1 MGVCVGGGSFGGR
14 GRGLRNER
22 DRWQH
27 CTTLYY
33 KYPYVSL
40 VPRTFSPPTRK
51 GLGTKLSMCVTLHI
65 YMASFLEGG
74 ALDLPPLPIEF
85 FSNTIQVSL
94 PDTLQQLFTLFHK
107 LTRHTFPHG
116 ISSAVLQCT
125 SVPESS
131 VGKPQPECCDGPP
144 VTAAS
149 PSPPPDHSCSS
160 VSERRERR

>member
-1 MGVCVGGGSFGGR
+1 MCVLGGGGGEEDCEMR
-14 GRGLRNER
+14 EIGGNTA
-22 DRWQH
+22 QH
-27 CTTLYY
+27 FTTNIHT
-33 KYPYVSL
+33 L
-40 VPRTFSPPTRK
+40 VWFQEPSSPPTRK

-116 ISSAVLQCT
+116 ISSAVLQCI

-144 VTAAS
+144 VTAVS